1 MALEISSQ
9 KALATDALS
18 WRFLINFENDLVE
31 INKKY

>member
-9 KALATDALS
+9 KALTMDAID

>member
-9 KALATDALS
+9 KALAMDAIA